1 MRDFNAWAD
10 TLPKSFISKKNAQ
23 RAFDAIS
30 GHDDDA
36 GAHLIF
42 ERSDGRFSNVVLN
55 GDSEFA
61 VHFAQNG
68 VGVFGVAFNKTVGF
82 TGHRQFPSS
91 FVDN

>member
-10 TLPKSFISKKNAQ
+10 NLPKSFISKKNAQ

-30 GHDDDA
+30 GYDDNF

-55 GDSEFA
+55 GDAQHA
-61 VHFAQNG
+61 VHFAQSG
-68 VGVFGVAFNKTVGF
+68 VGVYGVAFVK

-91 FVDN
+91 Y